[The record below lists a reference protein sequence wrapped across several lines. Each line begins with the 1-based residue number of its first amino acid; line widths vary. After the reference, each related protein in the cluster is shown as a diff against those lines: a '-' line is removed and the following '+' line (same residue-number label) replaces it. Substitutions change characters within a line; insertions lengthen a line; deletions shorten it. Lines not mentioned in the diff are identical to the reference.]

1 MNPMVSQYFNRYHC
15 APFNQKHTPV
25 NLSNRKQLVKVN
37 STFFS
42 RMKTLHGI
50 AEESI
55 LDGLLFKIIFF
66 HIF

>member
-37 STFFS
+37 STFVS
-42 RMKTLHGI
+42 WRNKLHGI

-55 LDGLLFKIIFF
+55 LDELLLKIILF